1 MSTKIGEIC
10 YNKVFRLSNDRGDH
24 VEQNRTITK
33 LNKLGYDPKMLISI
47 LAIVLIKLV
56 VGLFFIN
63 SVQVENTFKFV
74 SAFSLNQSPWRV
86 YFSSNELSVFPYPA
100 LMLYL
105 YKIVHLPIEWFGAL
119 PVVIKNA
126 LYITPILLA
135 DIGSLLILNRMFP
148 KKTLKVIY
156 FYFLSPVVIYA
167 SYYLGHLDL
176 IALFFMI
183 LSLHFLQNRRYNWMA
198 VGFALGFSV
207 KIPMMFALPLA
218 IIYFYR
224 NIQRDKLKV
233 ILQFAGSF
241 LATVLLISLPFMFHK
256 SYLLMV
262 YLNPQQSLLYDLAL
276 PMGDYKLY
284 IAYLAVLAIYA
295 RFLMYEKVNKDLL
308 HNFLAVI
315 YSVFVLLVPPSENWY
330 VWSFVLCSVL
340 FVSLLDRVKIA
351 YALSALFS
359 LMYLATF
366 VLTPYIEAVHLK
378 NLLFTTFEGV
388 LLFVVYVL
396 YKYGIKSN
404 SVYKKKEHA
413 TIIGIGGDSGVGKST
428 LKNAIMMLLGTQNI
442 VEIESDGDHKWGRG
456 DQSWESITHLN
467 PKANYL
473 YRQAQYLKALK
484 NGSQIERVEYDHDTG
499 VFTAP
504 RKVYAN
510 DYILVAG
517 LHPFYL
523 PQTRRLV
530 DIKIYLDTQESL
542 RRHWKIKRD
551 VASRG
556 YSVERII
563 EQIKRRELDA
573 EKYIYPQ
580 KEYADLVVRFFS
592 DEDFVLGDQLSDPE
606 LKLLLMLKLDV
617 EIESMVEA
625 IEQMGYEVAHAYD
638 SNMKFQS
645 ITLTSPIK
653 SEDLATLAELF
664 VENVDEVVNGY
675 AIQWQSG
682 YHGFIQ
688 LTALMLLSHHMKKGD
703 ENEL

>member
-1 MSTKIGEIC
+1 M
-10 YNKVFRLSNDRGDH
+10 
-24 VEQNRTITK
+24 EQKRTLAK
-33 LNKLGYDPKMLISI
+33 QNKLEYDPKTILSI
-47 LAIVLIKLV
+47 LAIIAVKMV
-56 VGLFFIN
+56 VGLFFIDAD
-63 SVQVENTFKFV
+63 QVKNTFAFV
-74 SAFSLNQSPWRV
+74 SAFGLNQSPWSV
-86 YFSSNELSVFPYPA
+86 YFAANELSAFPYPA

-105 YKIVHLPIEWFGAL
+105 YKIVHLPLEWFGAL
-119 PVVIKNA
+119 PAVFRNA

-135 DIGSLLILNRMFP
+135 DIGSLFILDRMFP

-183 LSLHFLQNRRYNWMA
+183 LSLYFLVNRRYIWMA
-198 VGFALGFSV
+198 IALALGFSV
-207 KIPMMFALPLA
+207 KIPMLFALPLA

-224 NIQRDKLKV
+224 NIQRDKFKV
-233 ILQFAGSF
+233 IFKFIGSF
-241 LATVLLISLPFMFHK
+241 VAVVLLISLPFIFQK

-276 PMGDYKLY
+276 PMGDYRLY
-284 IAYLAVLAIYA
+284 IAYLAVLAIYG
-295 RFLMYEKVNKDLL
+295 RFLMYEKVNRDLL

-359 LMYLATF
+359 LLYLATF
-366 VLTPYIEAVHLK
+366 VLTPYIENLHLK

-428 LKNAIMMLLGTQNI
+428 LKESIMALLGTQNI

-484 NGSQIERVEYDHDTG
+484 NGTQIERVEYDHDTG
-499 VFTAP
+499 AFTAP

-556 YSVERII
+556 YSVARII
-563 EQIKRRELDA
+563 EQIERREQDA

-580 KEYADLVVRFFS
+580 KDYADLVIRFYT
-592 DEDFVLGDQLSDPE
+592 EDPFELGDPQADPL

-625 IEQMGYEVAHAYD
+625 IEQMGYEIAHAYD
-638 SNMKFQS
+638 ADMKFQS
-645 ITLTSPIK
+645 VTLTSPIK
-653 SEDLATLAELF
+653 SEDLATLAEVF
-664 VENVDEVVNGY
+664 VENIDEVVNGY
-675 AIQWQSG
+675 AIQWQNG